1 MDWFAWYLVGFRQWR
16 RHNQS
21 SANMY
26 LLSLKG
32 HLNPTLF
39 SAFWSLWHI
48 CDLFGQNS
56 KKTEYHPSYQNFMI
70 SEHFFFTFTWLV
82 RHQRGK
88 FCIALWWNDDKG
100 SLNPWIPYSLIH
112 NFTRG
117 SVGRLFICSKRRI
130 TSLIVLHFLS
140 SAPQAYAHLQHTA
153 RLFRKMLKLGCE
165 GYISEAS
172 LMWNQKPMSS
182 READAVSFHH
192 KL

>member
-1 MDWFAWYLVGFRQWR
+1 MDWFAWYLVGFRQLEKA
-16 RHNQS
+16 QS
-21 SANMY
+21 IKCQHVPIVPERTFKSHTVFSFLILMTY
-26 LLSLKG
+26 LWFVWSKLQKDRIPPFLSELYDIS
-32 HLNPTLF
+32 TL
-39 SAFWSLWHI
+39 
-48 CDLFGQNS
+48 
-56 KKTEYHPSYQNFMI
+56 
-70 SEHFFFTFTWLV
+70 FFTFTWLV

-117 SVGRLFICSKRRI
+117 AVGRLFICSKRRI

-153 RLFRKMLKLGCE
+153 RLFRKMLKLGCK